1 MGRNH
6 SEELR
11 DLAADDNIREEQSA
25 ALVRIAEELEISGSE
40 TNQISG
46 SETNQIS
53 GSEAEK
59 ISGSEAEKISGSE
72 AEKELEVL
80 EEFQKYIKKNNP
92 NINITI
98 DDILGFINRKT

>member
-40 TNQISG
+40 TNQ
-46 SETNQIS
+46 
-53 GSEAEK
+53 

>member
-25 ALVRIAEELEISGSE
+25 ALVRIAEELE
-40 TNQISG
+40 ISG